1 MDKRHAVSHGRV
13 QDDPEFLFRDNYQ
26 RNGDYQ
32 SRAGLQW
39 SMAICLAMDGETE
52 SKGERKCGTKD
63 CSLAREHFRHLP
75 DTRCTGRLS
84 SPSVKSRSRLTQEIS
99 PASGLLTR

>member
-1 MDKRHAVSHGRV
+1 MEGHKMTQNSTSETTTKEMVIIKVAQG
-13 QDDPEFLFRDNYQ
+13 F
-26 RNGDYQ
+26 NGQ
-32 SRAGLQW
+32 
-39 SMAICLAMDGETE
+39 MAMGLAMDGVTE

>member
-1 MDKRHAVSHGRV
+1 MVIIKVV
-13 QDDPEFLFRDNYQ
+13 QGF
-26 RNGDYQ
+26 NGQ
-32 SRAGLQW
+32 
-39 SMAICLAMDGETE
+39 MAMGLAMDGVME

>member
-1 MDKRHAVSHGRV
+1 MVNGHMPSHGWSDEV
-13 QDDPEFLFRDNYQ
+13 QE
-26 RNGDYQ
+26 
-32 SRAGLQW
+32 
-39 SMAICLAMDGETE
+39 
-52 SKGERKCGTKD
+52 GERKCGTKD